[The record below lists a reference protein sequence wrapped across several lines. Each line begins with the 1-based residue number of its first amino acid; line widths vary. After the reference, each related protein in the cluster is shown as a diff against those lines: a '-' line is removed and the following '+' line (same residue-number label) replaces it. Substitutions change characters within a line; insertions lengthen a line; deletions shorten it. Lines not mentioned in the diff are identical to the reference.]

1 MKSAVC
7 SSPYSDEYL
16 HILDLK
22 PCINC
27 VLWPILVGIISWE
40 SSLNALSYCSCYYNL
55 SKSILIFK
63 LLVTPLNIFLKSV
76 NYCGEL
82 LTFCF
87 LLSTNS
93 TFAPFR
99 VLGSSDDIPQVA
111 NSTFVQFRVLGSSDD
126 IPQVANVPF
135 ETQSETYDNIQQW
148 YSDVH
153 M

>member
-1 MKSAVC
+1 MRIIIECSFILFLLLQLVKINTHFQAV
-7 SSPYSDEYL
+7 S
-16 HILDLK
+16 
-22 PCINC
+22 N
-27 VLWPILVGIISWE
+27 
-40 SSLNALSYCSCYYNL
+40 
-55 SKSILIFK
+55 
-63 LLVTPLNIFLKSV
+63 TLNIFLKSV

-126 IPQVANVPF
+126 IPQVANSTFVQFRVLGSSDDIPQVANVPF
-135 ETQSETYDNIQQW
+135 ETQSETYDDIQQ
-148 YSDVH
+148 
-153 M
+153 